1 MSLHMK
7 NNCRSVS
14 SFQRFEHW
22 KDYFWFKFWNLK
34 TRQWQIPLHKIFFG
48 WSLVYRTYLIIHRTE
63 YLSKNVRYL
72 TLTVR
77 ANKIAI
83 YFEPVV
89 RRCCALKNFAKFIG
103 KHLYQSL
110 FFNKVAGLRPVTLSR
125 KKLWHKCF
133 PVNFTKFFKTPFLKE
148 HLRWLPVS
156 LKLLTLQL
164 EILAVISEK

>member
-1 MSLHMK
+1 MNIEKIISDS
-7 NNCRSVS
+7 N
-14 SFQRFEHW
+14 FEIW
-22 KDYFWFKFWNLK
+22 KLGNDKFLCTK
-34 TRQWQIPLHKIFFG
+34 Y
-48 WSLVYRTYLIIHRTE
+48 SLVGPLFIEPIWLYIGLNIYR
-63 YLSKNVRYL
+63 KNVRYL

-77 ANKIAI
+77 ANKIAVF
-83 YFEPVV
+83 FEPVV